1 MNRRRLLVHQY
12 TVNWQ
17 MYFRQKMF
25 TLSSSSSSSSCMLRL
40 FDPYLFG
47 ESSVWRFFLIRTFI
61 YIGFVTDRKGFPCTA
76 LVLLVR
82 TVNSLRVTFRIL
94 YLKYLTMEAL

>member
-1 MNRRRLLVHQY
+1 
-12 TVNWQ
+12 
-17 MYFRQKMF
+17 
-25 TLSSSSSSSSCMLRL
+25 MLRL

-61 YIGFVTDRKGFPCTA
+61 YIGFVTDRKGFPCTP
-76 LVLLVR
+76 LVLLLR